1 MTVLKNYNSGGMS
14 LDSRNSHS
22 EEGRDINNY
31 TGDENDGLKGLK
43 VVEVGLRNKQLS
55 SSPHFSIE
63 SGNENKE
70 NEMSRAN
77 KIKGNFSKVKMVKS
91 QLKG

>member
-22 EEGRDINNY
+22 EEGRSSNNAR
-31 TGDENDGLKGLK
+31 DKSGLRNFN
-43 VVEVGLRNKQLS
+43 VVEVSLNGNV

-63 SGNENKE
+63 SKNDNKE
-70 NEMSRAN
+70 NEMNVGNR
-77 KIKGNFSKVKMVKS
+77 IRGNFSKVKMVKS
-91 QLKG
+91 QLKA